1 MADHLRKQIRAAA
14 VTALTGL
21 ATSAGRV
28 YDSKYYPMQ
37 DADLPG
43 LRVYANDQAIEQ
55 ETIMANP
62 LEASVLQL
70 EVECCAKANTSAEDT
85 LDQMAKEVQVAL
97 AGVQTMAGARY
108 VYLRSMEAERAGEGE
123 KALGVLRLTFEVL
136 FKSAQN
142 APDVAT

>member
-21 ATSAGRV
+21 TTSEGRV

-37 DADLPG
+37 DTDLPG
-43 LRVYANDQAIEQ
+43 LRVYTNDQAIEQ
-55 ETIMANP
+55 ETIVANP
-62 LEASVLQL
+62 LEASILQL
-70 EVECCAKANTSAEDT
+70 EVECCAKANTSADDT
-85 LDQMAKEVQVAL
+85 LDQMAKEVQIAL
-97 AGVQTMAGARY
+97 AGVQTMAGAKH
-108 VYLRSMEAERAGEGE
+108 VHIRSMEAERAGEGE